1 MKTILDLSLSICSA
15 APPSLLKTSKPRRLE
30 TTLKL
35 GGNANRS
42 RLLNALELGI
52 TVGLLFVASPL
63 HAACNQPPIPL
74 PGETV
79 TWTAAN
85 SPFQIC
91 SDLTIPHGGTVIV
104 EPGVELQFQA
114 HTLTVSGVLKAQGQ
128 AASHITITATSNFP
142 PAIMLQGGNVTTS
155 FADITGQIRSGPGK
169 LTVSDSTFTGPNGLI
184 FTLDILL
191 PSLPPV
197 VKLTRCTFINSQMQ
211 ITDTYLV
218 LNNCSFTD
226 TATQVLRGYARLVGT
241 NTVQGQPLSILRETF
256 QAIQPLFVDGVHAS
270 NVATAGGISLTAGS
284 FLLGPRNVLQGNLYP
299 VDVEGGLLPTSVVP
313 LTGNTNNIIW
323 AHDGGG
329 QGVMRWANLG
339 LPYLVTN
346 LINGGGPLTID
357 PGVTVKF
364 DPTTFTGLAGLSIV
378 STRRLIANGLP
389 DQLITFDALNPAAPW
404 NGLFFDTNQ
413 TEGSHLD
420 YTVVSNAA
428 FGVINTDNFLQI
440 SNSLIQNNEIG
451 VNTNTFGILTL
462 SKTRFFDNTTGA
474 QSTPLGS
481 FVASA
486 PNLLGSWFEGNG
498 TAMENQAST
507 AVPAQLSYWG
517 SPTGPTTPQNPG
529 GQGDPITG
537 PITFQPFLTA
547 PPSIADN
554 PPVVGMVPF
563 GFSWYGITTI
573 IRPPEFV
580 AETAEKIILRWN
592 VSNSTTVASQRIL
605 LSPATS
611 NFDVL
616 SANPIVLADNLPP
629 TATSLEVTIPTVL
642 FQVTNINQF
651 LRIVAIDASGQQ
663 GWDQT
668 PLIVPSGRI
677 TGNIQITSDYSGQ
690 TFIGGHPAPAI
701 TWTGSA
707 NGATTEGFIFLESD
721 GGLIS
726 LFGGNATLP
735 ILSTDTA
742 RLAVLSYSNSNDIKW
757 FFSNTYFSI
766 RPDRGLGLKAPVVDV
781 TSPTPGSTFHG
792 GSVVPITWT
801 ASAQQ
806 GLRSFDIQVSTNG
819 GKTFHLIATG
829 LAANTRSY
837 NWQLPASTGIPDV
850 RVRVIARDKV
860 FQNSSDGAS
869 IVFSITP

>member
-1 MKTILDLSLSICSA
+1 MKTTNYNIVQASALRRQFLLSLSFVV
-15 APPSLLKTSKPRRLE
+15 T
-30 TTLKL
+30 
-35 GGNANRS
+35 
-42 RLLNALELGI
+42 ALFI
-52 TVGLLFVASPL
+52 ASSVR
-63 HAACNQPPIPL
+63 AGVCNEPPIPT
-74 PGETV
+74 PGQTV
-79 TWTAAN
+79 TWTAAD

-91 SDLTIPHGGTVIV
+91 SDLTIPQGGKVIV
-104 EPGVELQFQA
+104 EPGVQLQFQG
-114 HTLTVSGVLKAQGQ
+114 HTLTVSGGLQAQGQ
-128 AASHITITATSNFP
+128 TASHITITATSNFP
-142 PAIMLQGGNVTTS
+142 PAITLEGGNVKMS
-155 FADITGQIRSGPGK
+155 FADITGQIRGGPGK

-191 PSLPPV
+191 PNLPPV
-197 VKLTRCTFINSQMQ
+197 VKLSRCSFINSQMQ
-211 ITDTYLV
+211 ITDSYLA
-218 LNNCSFTD
+218 LQNCSFTN
-226 TATQVLRGYARLVGT
+226 TFTQALRGYVRLGGT

-270 NVATAGGISLTAGS
+270 NVPTAGGISLTGGS
-284 FLLGPRNVLQGNLYP
+284 FVLGPRNVLQGNLYP
-299 VDVEGGLLPTSVVP
+299 VDVEGGFLPGSVVP
-313 LTGNTNNIIW
+313 VTGNTNNMIW
-323 AHDGGG
+323 AHDGGS
-329 QGVMRWANLG
+329 QGVMRWANVG
-339 LPYLVTN
+339 LPYLVTG

-364 DPTTFTGLAGLSIV
+364 DPTTTGSAGLSIV

-404 NGLFFDTNQ
+404 DGLIFQTNQ

-420 YTVVSNAA
+420 YTVVSNAD
-428 FGVINTDNFLQI
+428 FGVVNTDNFLQI

-474 QSTPLGS
+474 ESTPQGS
-481 FVASA
+481 LAASA

-498 TAMENQAST
+498 TAMENQASS
-507 AVPAQLSYWG
+507 AVPAKLSYWG
-517 SPTGPTTPQNPG
+517 SPTGPTTPRNPG

-563 GFSWYGITTI
+563 GFSWYAITTI

-580 AETAEKIILRWN
+580 AETGEKLIMRWN

-605 LSPATS
+605 LSPSTS
-611 NFDVL
+611 NFDVF
-616 SANPIVLADNLPP
+616 SPNPIVLANNLPP
-629 TATSLEVTIPTVL
+629 TASSLEVTVPSVP
-642 FQVTNINQF
+642 FQPTNINQF
-651 LRIVAIDASGQQ
+651 LRIVATDASGQQ

-690 TFIGGHPAPAI
+690 TFIGGHPAPEI
-701 TWTGSA
+701 TWSGSA
-707 NGATTEGFIFLESD
+707 NGGTTEGFIFLESD

-742 RLAVLSYSNSNDIKW
+742 RLAVLSSSNSNDIKW

-766 RPDRGLGLKAPVVDV
+766 RPDPGLGLQAPLVQL
-781 TSPTPGSTFHG
+781 TSPTPGSSFQG
-792 GSVVPITWT
+792 GSVVPIAWT

-819 GKTFHLIATG
+819 GKTFHLITTG
-829 LAANTRSY
+829 LSASTRSFD
-837 NWQLPASTGIPDV
+837 WQLPASSGIADV
-850 RVRVIARDKV
+850 RVRVIARDKL

>member
-1 MKTILDLSLSICSA
+1 MKTTNYNIVQASALRRQFLLSLSFVV
-15 APPSLLKTSKPRRLE
+15 T
-30 TTLKL
+30 
-35 GGNANRS
+35 
-42 RLLNALELGI
+42 ALFI
-52 TVGLLFVASPL
+52 ASSVR
-63 HAACNQPPIPL
+63 AGVCNEPPIPT
-74 PGETV
+74 PGQTV
-79 TWTAAN
+79 TWRAAD

-91 SDLTIPHGGTVIV
+91 SDLTIPQGGKVIV
-104 EPGVELQFQA
+104 EPGVQLQFQG
-114 HTLTVSGVLKAQGQ
+114 HTLTVSGGLQAQGQ
-128 AASHITITATSNFP
+128 TASHITITATSNFP
-142 PAIMLQGGNVTTS
+142 PAITLEGGNVKMS
-155 FADITGQIRSGPGK
+155 FADITGQIRGGPGK

-191 PSLPPV
+191 PNLPPV
-197 VKLTRCTFINSQMQ
+197 VKLSRCSFINSQMQ
-211 ITDTYLV
+211 ITDSYLA
-218 LNNCSFTD
+218 LQNCSFTN
-226 TATQVLRGYARLVGT
+226 TFTQALRGYVRLGGT

-270 NVATAGGISLTAGS
+270 NVPTAGGISLTGGS
-284 FLLGPRNVLQGNLYP
+284 FVLGPRNVLQGNLYP
-299 VDVEGGLLPTSVVP
+299 VDVEGGFLPGSVVP
-313 LTGNTNNIIW
+313 VTGNTNNMIW
-323 AHDGGG
+323 AHDGGS
-329 QGVMRWANLG
+329 QGVMRWANVG
-339 LPYLVTN
+339 LPYLVTG

-364 DPTTFTGLAGLSIV
+364 DPTTTGSAGLSIV

-404 NGLFFDTNQ
+404 DGLIFQTNQ

-420 YTVVSNAA
+420 YTVVSNAD
-428 FGVINTDNFLQI
+428 FGVVNTDNFLQI

-474 QSTPLGS
+474 ESTPQGS
-481 FVASA
+481 LAASA

-498 TAMENQAST
+498 TAMENQASS
-507 AVPAQLSYWG
+507 AVPAKLSYWG
-517 SPTGPTTPQNPG
+517 SPTGPTTPRNPG

-563 GFSWYGITTI
+563 GFSWYAITTI

-580 AETAEKIILRWN
+580 AETGEKLIMRWN

-605 LSPATS
+605 LSPSTS
-611 NFDVL
+611 NFDVF
-616 SANPIVLADNLPP
+616 SPNPIVLANNLPP
-629 TATSLEVTIPTVL
+629 TASSLEVTVPSVP
-642 FQVTNINQF
+642 FQPTNINQF
-651 LRIVAIDASGQQ
+651 LRIVATDASGQQ

-690 TFIGGHPAPAI
+690 TFIGGHPAPEI
-701 TWTGSA
+701 TWSGSA
-707 NGATTEGFIFLESD
+707 NGGTTEGFIFLESD

-742 RLAVLSYSNSNDIKW
+742 RLAVLSSSNSNDIKW

-766 RPDRGLGLKAPVVDV
+766 RPDPGLGLQAPLVQL
-781 TSPTPGSTFHG
+781 TSPTPGSSFQG
-792 GSVVPITWT
+792 GSVVPIAWT

-819 GKTFHLIATG
+819 GKTFHLITTD
-829 LAANTRSY
+829 LAANT
-837 NWQLPASTGIPDV
+837 
-850 RVRVIARDKV
+850 
-860 FQNSSDGAS
+860 
-869 IVFSITP
+869 